1 MNQKYAMLPRLL
13 EATVEHALARFPVV
27 VLTGARQTGKSTLA
41 VSPRIGADRLY
52 LTLDDFDVFDRAT
65 ASPETLVQAAPR
77 LTLDEVQRVP
87 ELLRAVKRAVDAER
101 RPGRFLLTGSADLL
115 SLRRVSESLAGRAVF
130 LDLWPMTAAEREG
143 SGRPGPWSSLLA
155 ADGAEE
161 ALRTATT
168 LRPSATPLREALAL
182 GGYPPAALV
191 HDAAD
196 RARWFDGYVRSF
208 LEKDLR
214 DLAAI
219 GALAD
224 FRRLMRLAALR
235 VGGVLNQSDLARD
248 AALSQPTGH
257 RYLNLLEAAFQI
269 VRIPAFAPG
278 RTVRL
283 VKSPKLYWGDT
294 GLAMHLAGISE
305 SGLPGDERLVGCLL
319 ENLVLL
325 DILAWRETVAPRPS
339 VYHWRMVVGVE
350 VDFVLEAGRRLLPIE
365 VKATARPRPADAAGL
380 ERFLDAHPRT
390 APFGVLLCG
399 TPRAFRL
406 APRIVALPIG
416 ATAAAG

>member
-1 MNQKYAMLPRLL
+1 MNQEEKVLPRLL
-13 EATVEHALARFPVV
+13 EPTVEHALARFPVV
-27 VLTGARQTGKSTLA
+27 ILTGARQAGKSTLA
-41 VSPRIGADRLY
+41 VSPRIGRDRLY
-52 LTLDDFDVFDRAT
+52 LTLDDFDVFDRAA

-77 LTLDEVQRVP
+77 LTLDEVQRAP
-87 ELLRAVKRAVDAER
+87 DLLRAVKRAVDAER

-143 SGRPGPWSSLLA
+143 SGRPGPWSALLA
-155 ADGAEE
+155 AGSAEE
-161 ALRTATT
+161 ALRAAEAM
-168 LRPSATPLREALAL
+168 RPPAIPWQAALPL
-182 GGYPPAALV
+182 GGYPPAALTR
-191 HDAAD
+191 DPGD

-219 GALAD
+219 SAVAD
-224 FRRLMRLAALR
+224 FRRLMRLAAPR
-235 VGGVLNQSDLARD
+235 VGGVLNQSELARD

-325 DILAWRETVAPRPS
+325 DILAWREAVAPRPA
-339 VYHWRMVVGVE
+339 VYHWRTTAGAE
-350 VDFVLEAGRRLLPIE
+350 VDFVLEAGRRLLPLE
-365 VKATARPRPADAAGL
+365 VKATERPRPADGAGL
-380 ERFLDAHPRT
+380 ERFVDAHPRT

-399 TPRAFRL
+399 TPRALRL
-406 APRIVALPIG
+406 APRVLALPIG
-416 ATAAAG
+416 STASA